1 VVQERRWSTVVDP
14 GLQQERTALAW
25 ERTAIAVMVSG
36 VLLARSAANTAHW
49 TIALAGLLQTVIGGA
64 ILIWAGVHYT
74 ELRGP
79 LLEGSDVVHPT
90 ATRLVGLSTVA
101 FTAIALTLALIEVA
115 H

>member
-1 VVQERRWSTVVDP
+1 
-14 GLQQERTALAW
+14 
-25 ERTAIAVMVSG
+25 
-36 VLLARSAANTAHW
+36 
-49 TIALAGLLQTVIGGA
+49 
-64 ILIWAGVHYT
+64 VHYT

-115 H
+115 R